1 MAKVS
6 PCLIAPPPGLE
17 MERPLP
23 GLEQPPHGLGRPGA
37 ASSCDPRSCLRLDA
51 LLSES
56 AGSSVSIATRERP
69 QKCAPSSRSKGL
81 LRDKPQRLSL
91 GSAEALPLAIDEPA
105 YIRLGDCLSPVSTSV
120 GDALSETSLSSHRER
135 SAVEDPW
142 SHSQDPAGS
151 RRVQEALDEA
161 SEETRIA
168 MLQEFHSRAVKAMK
182 DPHANHVLQK
192 CISIMAPSSLQFM
205 VDELLERD
213 GLATAVARH
222 RYGGRIVQQ
231 LLKKCD
237 TSQVSGLAEALMQE
251 TVALACHTFGN
262 FSVQHLL
269 QVGTKE
275 QQQRLL
281 QTIIGSAETICRS
294 KVGEGVV
301 AAALDQGSPE
311 ERLRIARAVL
321 LAPGLLVEVAQGRHG
336 HKLVLRMLQV
346 LDDQE
351 SLQAHMI
358 LAMNIA
364 ALRASRHGRT
374 VAKHLEEKTLL
385 TASQ

>member
-1 MAKVS
+1 V
-6 PCLIAPPPGLE
+6 
-17 MERPLP
+17 RT
-23 GLEQPPHGLGRPGA
+23 
-37 ASSCDPRSCLRLDA
+37 
-51 LLSES
+51 S
-56 AGSSVSIATRERP
+56 AEDMHPKS
-69 QKCAPSSRSKGL
+69 APSSRDHSL
-81 LRDKPQRLSL
+81 LGGSPVWLSQDSA
-91 GSAEALPLAIDEPA
+91 GSLALAIDEPA
-105 YIRLGDCLSPVSTSV
+105 YIRLGECLSPVNTSV
-120 GDALSETSLSSHRER
+120 GDALSETSLSSHSER
-135 SAVEDPW
+135 SVLEDPW
-142 SHSQDPAGS
+142 RHSQDPAGS
-151 RRVQEALDEA
+151 RRVQDALDEA
-161 SEETRIA
+161 SDETREVA
-168 MLQEFHSRAVKAMK
+168 LQEFHGRAVKAMR

-192 CISIMAPSSLQFM
+192 CISIMAPASLQFM
-205 VDELLERD
+205 IDELLERES
-213 GLATAVARH
+213 LPAAVAQH